1 MGFTHLMLGG
11 FVLLKVTLLELLE
24 LSELLIFSLLQ
35 DLQHIWR
42 YPAFEQYRVR
52 ASIRQNT
59 ERSARH
65 CCPGDRGI
73 VQCLKF
79 GWGGTGIRCFTNY
92 SVWVPQK
99 KWTRKNSEGEEEEHD
114 TNKRRRK
121 ERACKAYWRKSLE
134 QRSLCWTWTAI
145 ERWNFCG
152 RLQEETEVR
161 IQ

>member
-1 MGFTHLMLGG
+1 MGFTHLVLGG

-79 GWGGTGIRCFTNY
+79 GCGGTGIRCFTNY
-92 SVWVPQK
+92 SESLRRNGQGKIVK
-99 KWTRKNSEGEEEEHD
+99 G
-114 TNKRRRK
+114 KRRNMIRTRGDGRNELARLTGGNLWSREVCVGPGQPLNDGIFVVACRK
-121 ERACKAYWRKSLE
+121 RQK
-134 QRSLCWTWTAI
+134 
-145 ERWNFCG
+145 
-152 RLQEETEVR
+152 
-161 IQ
+161 